1 MPKVTE
7 EHRTARKQE
16 IVGAALRLFA
26 RQGFQ
31 ATSMA
36 DIIAESGLSAG
47 AIYGH
52 YSGKD
57 ELIRTAIAELLDLK
71 ALTDETS
78 EEGVIP
84 PGQMMRRF
92 LEAIEAEMG
101 DLSLLVQV
109 WGQAVLDP
117 AARESTNHIVIQLQA
132 IYREYLTRWYRDGLG
147 LDEKAAKAAATKFAP
162 LHVGIV
168 QGYILQYS
176 LYTGF
181 DREAYFAAATELQPS
196 PQVPGRARTPKKE
209 NS

>member
-16 IVGAALRLFA
+16 IVRAALRLFA

-52 YSGKD
+52 YSSKD
-57 ELIRTAIAELLDLK
+57 ELIRFAITEFLHLRGLGAAAAAEGS
-71 ALTDETS
+71 A
-78 EEGVIP
+78 IP
-84 PGQMMRRF
+84 PGEMMRRF
-92 LEAIEAEMG
+92 VGNIEAEMG

-117 AARESTNHIVIQLQA
+117 TARDSTNQIVEQLQSIFA
-132 IYREYLTRWYRDGLG
+132 DYLARWYRDGLG
-147 LDEKAAKAAATKFAP
+147 MDAAAADAAALRFAP
-162 LHVGIV
+162 LHVGIM
-168 QGYILQYS
+168 QGYILQSS
-176 LYTGF
+176 LYTDF
-181 DREAYFAAATELQPS
+181 DREAYFAAATELRP
-196 PQVPGRARTPKKE
+196 
-209 NS
+209 